1 MTIPAFGLGT
11 FRLKDQQVID
21 SVKMG
26 LELGYRHIDTAQIYE
41 NEAEV
46 GQAIAESGVPRE
58 ELFVTTKVWT
68 ANLGADRLIPSLE
81 ESLGKLRMEQ
91 VDLTLVH
98 RPSPNDELA
107 VAD

>member
-11 FRLKDQQVID
+11 FRLKGQQVID

-41 NEAEV
+41 IEAEV
-46 GQAIAESGVPRE
+46 GQSIAESGVPRE

-68 ANLGADRLIPSLE
+68 ATSTPIA
-81 ESLGKLRMEQ
+81 
-91 VDLTLVH
+91 
-98 RPSPNDELA
+98 
-107 VAD
+107 

>member
-11 FRLKDQQVID
+11 FGLKGQLVID

-26 LELGYRHIDTAQIYE
+26 LELGYRHIDTAQIYD

-46 GQAIAESGVPRE
+46 GQAIAENDVPRE

-68 ANLGADRLIPSLE
+68 SNLGADRLIPA
-81 ESLGKLRMEQ
+81 LRK
-91 VDLTLVH
+91 
-98 RPSPNDELA
+98 A
-107 VAD
+107 